1 MTSPFTWHLLAGD
14 AATGPRAGRL
24 VTPHGTVET
33 PAFIPVGTRATVRGV
48 LPETLE
54 TVGAQIVLANTY
66 HLMLRPGEGVV
77 RDLGGL
83 HAVMGWDRPI
93 LTDSG
98 GYQVFSLA
106 DRREVTDDGLTFRSH
121 IDGAEVR
128 LTPESAVAAQN
139 ALGADVIMALDICPP
154 YPCPRTEVEE
164 AVRRTLAWAPR
175 CLAAHARDDQALWAI
190 VQGGVEE
197 DLRRRCAEALVAMDF
212 PGYAVG
218 GVSVGEGHEN
228 LCRVLDWTAPLL
240 PADKPRYL
248 MGVGEPRDVIAAV
261 ERGVDLFDCVL
272 PTRNGRNASA
282 YTDEGMIRLRNEQF
296 KRDTRPIEPG
306 CDCPACRGCFD
317 TLSPGGRGQGEGGPV
332 GGSRHS
338 PSPHPSRIEGEGEMK
353 PPFSRGAIR
362 HFFQAGEMLGPILVS
377 IHNLRF
383 FTRLFGRLRRAV
395 RAGRFRTEAQAILD
409 RYAGTD

>member
-1 MTSPFTWHLLAGD
+1 MAHTFTWQPLAGD
-14 AATGPRAGRL
+14 VATGPRAGRL
-24 VTPHGTVET
+24 ATPHGPVET

-48 LPETLE
+48 LPGALRA
-54 TVGAQIVLANTY
+54 VGVQMVLANTY
-66 HLMLRPGEGVV
+66 HLMLRPGADVV

-83 HAVMGWDRPI
+83 HAVMAWNGPI

-106 DRREVTDDGLTFRSH
+106 DRRQVTDEGLTFRSH
-121 IDGAEVR
+121 IDGEEVV

-154 YPCPRTEVEE
+154 YPCPREAVAE

-175 CLAAHARDDQALWAI
+175 CLAAHERHDQALWAI
-190 VQGGVEE
+190 VQGGVEP
-197 DLRRRCAEALVAMDF
+197 DLRRRCAEELVAMDF

-228 LCRVLDWTAPLL
+228 LRRVLDWTVPLL
-240 PADKPRYL
+240 PAARPRYL
-248 MGVGEPRDVIAAV
+248 MGVGEPRDVVAAI

-282 YTDEGMIRLRNEQF
+282 YTAGGMIRLRNERF
-296 KRDTRPIEPG
+296 KADARPIEPE
-306 CDCPACRGCFD
+306 CDCPACR
-317 TLSPGGRGQGEGGPV
+317 R
-332 GGSRHS
+332 
-338 PSPHPSRIEGEGEMK
+338 
-353 PPFSRGAIR
+353 FSRGAIR
-362 HFFQAGEMLGPILVS
+362 HFFQVGEMLGPILTS

-383 FTRLFGRLRRAV
+383 FTRLFGRLREAI
-395 RAGRFRTEAQAILD
+395 RAGRFRAETQAILD